1 MVFIFKEKRWYIIQ
15 NNYIFTKDKYNKVM
29 QYLSKYL
36 FYDANIKYLFNE
48 YDKFGDV
55 YLIGGAIKDIAFF
68 DRIPRDYDI
77 IVLSPNKIELDL
89 PECYIINKNNFGSS
103 KIYYRNFIFDI
114 WNCKDE
120 QDIFDSSIKF
130 NIDGLY
136 INLSKGIYKD
146 ELFNQSIMDGVVRI
160 VNNKN
165 THPIEGRD
173 YERGLKL
180 ANDFGLIYDWK
191 ENI

>member
-1 MVFIFKEKRWYIIQ
+1 
-15 NNYIFTKDKYNKVM
+15 M
-29 QYLSKYL
+29 QYLSEYV
-36 FYDANIKYLFNE
+36 FYDANIKYLFKE

-68 DRIPRDYDI
+68 DRTPKDYDV

-89 PECYIINKNNFGSS
+89 PECYIKTHNNFGCN
-103 KIYYRNFIFDI
+103 KIYYSDTTVIHATTDKIFNRNFIFDI

-120 QDIFDSSIKF
+120 QDIYDSSIKF
-130 NIDGLY
+130 DIDGLY
-136 INLSKGIYKD
+136 INLSKGYYKD